1 MHRTIRGGKLMLARP
16 TTDQIILDCRNE
28 LLNTIDPAIEAP
40 QAKIAIQMMENVL
53 RNCATRAL
61 HEIGWMQEEIDAMI
75 AFADTVAAAPCSTPA
90 VAAAVSAYAEGRL
103 PSLHL
108 AEITANYDLASQCLS
123 VALEAAMAAGDDAL
137 HSAGRAIL
145 DVRLAHENEI
155 MGVWTFV
162 GRAE

>member
-1 MHRTIRGGKLMLARP
+1 MLTRP

-28 LLNTIDPAIEAP
+28 LLNTISPAVEAP

-61 HEIGWMQEEIDAMI
+61 HEIGWMREEIDAMI

-90 VAAAVSAYAEGRL
+90 VAAALAAYTEGRSQ
-103 PSLHL
+103 SLHL
-108 AEITANYDLASQCLS
+108 AEITVDYDLASQCLS
-123 VALEAAMAAGDDAL
+123 VALEATMAAGDDAL
-137 HSAGRAIL
+137 RTAGRAIL

-155 MGVWTFV
+155 MGEWTFV
-162 GRAE
+162 GRTE